1 MNHDYQYICFLIGGG
16 VFTDSLPMLALPNS
30 YIYMNSK
37 KFFVVE
43 YIETRD
49 TEYAKKEDFD
59 VAVYCD
65 EVDNDIDFMQINR
78 DIKINKILK

>member
-1 MNHDYQYICFLIGGG
+1 
-16 VFTDSLPMLALPNS
+16 
-30 YIYMNSK
+30 MNSK